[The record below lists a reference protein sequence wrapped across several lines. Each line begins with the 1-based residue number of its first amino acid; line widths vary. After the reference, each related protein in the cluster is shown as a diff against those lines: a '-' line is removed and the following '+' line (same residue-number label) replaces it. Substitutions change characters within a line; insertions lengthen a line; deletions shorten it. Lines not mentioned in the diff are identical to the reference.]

1 MLRKEARE
9 RCQNLSEGEKDKKC
23 RYAREAYRNLFEEKI
38 EKKRQ

>member
-9 RCQNLSEGEKDKKC
+9 RCQNLSEGEKDKNR
-23 RYAREAYRNLFEEKI
+23 RYAREQYRNLFEEKI